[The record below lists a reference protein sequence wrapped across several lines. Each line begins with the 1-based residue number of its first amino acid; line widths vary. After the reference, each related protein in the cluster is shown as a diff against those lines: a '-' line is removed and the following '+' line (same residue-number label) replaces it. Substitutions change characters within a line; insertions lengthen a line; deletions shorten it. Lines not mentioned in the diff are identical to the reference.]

1 MKGMETCDTRIP
13 SVITRRASARTGQM
27 RKAVVVGGLAALL
40 SGCELLPEHAMLG
53 TEPEEPA
60 EATACTAQ
68 PTFADEA
75 CLLHNWVAF
84 GLASQRG
91 DNAWRNEAVTEIE
104 SAAGRSEA
112 ERELARAVALAWG
125 SEREWREAATIY
137 QEYTAAAPEELQ
149 PLLRYWRNELEGRRS
164 LAGHRD
170 NARGQLANL
179 QRENAELSEK
189 LEALTAIEQNMN
201 LRQQSP

>member
-1 MKGMETCDTRIP
+1 MKGIETFGNREPHVRVTQ
-13 SVITRRASARTGQM
+13 VKKLFAM
-27 RKAVVVGGLAALL
+27 GGLAALL
-40 SGCELLPEHAMLG
+40 GGCELLPEHAMLG
-53 TEPEEPA
+53 TEPEESP
-60 EATACTAQ
+60 ETVACTAE

-84 GLASQRG
+84 GLTSQRG
-91 DNAWRNEAVTEIE
+91 DGEWRRQALMDIEA
-104 SAAGRSEA
+104 AAGRSEA

-137 QEYTAAAPEELQ
+137 QEYTAAAPEDLQ

>member
-1 MKGMETCDTRIP
+1 MDI
-13 SVITRRASARTGQM
+13 
-27 RKAVVVGGLAALL
+27 
-40 SGCELLPEHAMLG
+40 
-53 TEPEEPA
+53 
-60 EATACTAQ
+60 EA
-68 PTFADEA
+68 
-75 CLLHNWVAF
+75 
-84 GLASQRG
+84 
-91 DNAWRNEAVTEIE
+91 
-104 SAAGRSEA
+104 AAGRSEA

-125 SEREWREAATIY
+125 SERGWREAATSY
-137 QEYTAAAPEELQ
+137 QEDTAAAPEDLQ

>member
-1 MKGMETCDTRIP
+1 MKGEAFDVRVPTTE
-13 SVITRRASARTGQM
+13 TRRISAIGYM
-27 RKAVVVGGLAALL
+27 SKVLIAGGVAALL

-53 TEPEEPA
+53 TEPEETPEAA
-60 EATACTAQ
+60 ECSLQ

-75 CLLHNWVAF
+75 CLLPNWVAF

-91 DNAWRNEAVTEIE
+91 DNEWRNQAVTEIE

-137 QEYTAAAPEELQ
+137 QEYTAAAPEDLQ

-170 NARGQLANL
+170 NARGQLTSL